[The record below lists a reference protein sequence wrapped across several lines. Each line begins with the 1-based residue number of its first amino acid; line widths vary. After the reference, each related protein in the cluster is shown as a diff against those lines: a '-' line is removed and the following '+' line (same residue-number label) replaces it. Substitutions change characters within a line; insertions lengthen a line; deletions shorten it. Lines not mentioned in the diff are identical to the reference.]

1 MTSPSPAISP
11 YGSWKSPISS
21 EAIVSAGLRLGD
33 VAIDGVGE
41 ATRYIWLE
49 GRPSEK
55 GRAVLVLRD
64 ADGTTR
70 DLIPEGFNV
79 RTRAHEYGGGA
90 YVVAGETAY
99 FSHDRDQRLYRSTI
113 GTTPIAITPEG
124 SYRYAD
130 LQVDARRQRLIAIRE
145 DASGEGEPIAAI
157 VAIAIDADPSAPEH
171 AEPQASTILAMGE
184 TFYASPALSPDG
196 SRLAWL
202 TWNHPDLPWDSTT
215 LWVAEFDDRGH
226 LGEPVAIAGVAGAE
240 PESIFQPQ
248 WSPDGQLYF
257 VSDQSNW
264 WNFYRW
270 EDDRTNPQAVQP
282 IYPMEAEFAT
292 PQWVFGMSTYGF
304 CADGRIVC
312 TYTQNGLWFLAIL
325 DPRAELADRFT
336 PIELS
341 YTDISSLR
349 VSGDRAIFLAGSPT
363 AVGAVVALD
372 LTTQTTT
379 VLQQSSSLDLD
390 PRYLSEPV
398 AIAFPTTDN
407 QTAYGFFYPP
417 TNPDFTAPAGEL
429 PPLLVKSHGGPTA
442 ATGSS
447 LSLRVQYWTSRG
459 FGYLDVN
466 YRGSTGYGREYR
478 NLLRGQWGIADVDD
492 AVYGAKSLAD
502 RGLVDGDRLAISGSS
517 AGGYTVL
524 SALTFRDTFKAGA
537 SYYGISDLEALAQ
550 DTHKFEARY
559 LDRLVGE
566 YPADRAIYVERSP
579 IHSPEKLSCPVIFFQ
594 GLEDK
599 VVPPNQAV
607 MMVEALRSKGVP
619 VAYVPFEGEQHGF
632 RQAATIQRSL
642 DGEFYFYS
650 RVFGYTPADAI
661 EPIAIDNLD

>member
-1 MTSPSPAISP
+1 MTPPTLSP
-11 YGSWKSPISS
+11 YGSWKSPITS

-33 VAIDGVGE
+33 VAIDGMGD
-41 ATRYIWLE
+41 ATRYLWLE
-49 GRPSEK
+49 GRPSEQ
-55 GRAVLVLRD
+55 GRAVLVMRE

-70 DLIPEGFNV
+70 DVVPEGFNV

-90 YVVAGETAY
+90 YVVAGDTAY
-99 FSHDRDQRLYRSTI
+99 FSHDGDRRLYRSTI
-113 GTTPIAITPEG
+113 GETPIAITPEG
-124 SYRYAD
+124 HDRYAD
-130 LQVDARRQRLIAIRE
+130 LCVDAGRQRLIAIRE
-145 DASGEGEPIAAI
+145 DMTGDGEPIAAI
-157 VAIAIDADPSAPEH
+157 VAISIDPNRT
-171 AEPQASTILAMGE
+171 EPHPPTLLATGE

-202 TWNHPDLPWDSTT
+202 TWNHPDMPWDSTT
-215 LWVAEFDDRGH
+215 LWVAEFDDQGE
-226 LGEPVAIAGVAGAE
+226 LGEAVAIAGVRGTESDTE

-257 VSDQSNW
+257 VSDRHNW

-270 EDDRTNPQAVQP
+270 EDDAANPQAVCE
-282 IYPMEAEFAT
+282 IYPVDAEFAT

-312 TYTQNGLWFLAIL
+312 TYTQAGLWFLATI
-325 DPRAELADRFT
+325 DPQAPIADRLT
-336 PIELS
+336 TLDLP

-363 AVGAVVALD
+363 TIGAVVAFD
-372 LTTQTTT
+372 LTTQSTLI
-379 VLQQSSSLDLD
+379 LQRSSTLDLD
-390 PRYLSEPV
+390 PRYLSEPEP
-398 AIAFPTTDN
+398 IAFPTTNN

-417 TNPDFTAPAGEL
+417 TNPDHVAPAGEL

-478 NLLRGQWGIADVDD
+478 QLLRGQWGIADVDD

-524 SALTFRDTFKAGA
+524 SALTFRDAFKAGA
-537 SYYGISDLEALAQ
+537 SYYGISDLEALAK

-559 LDRLVGE
+559 LDRLVGD
-566 YPADRAIYVERSP
+566 YPAERAIYVERSP

-632 RQAATIQRSL
+632 RQASTIQRSL

-661 EPIAIDNLD
+661 EPVAIDNLP

>member
-1 MTSPSPAISP
+1 MTSPIVSP

-33 VAIDGVGE
+33 VAIDGEGDT
-41 ATRYIWLE
+41 TRYLWLE

-55 GRAVLVLRD
+55 GRAVLVMRD
-64 ADGTTR
+64 TDGTTR

-90 YVVAGETAY
+90 YVVAGETVY
-99 FSHDRDQRLYRSTI
+99 FCHDRDQRLYRCPI
-113 GTTPIAITPEG
+113 GATPIAITPEG

-130 LQVDARRQRLIAIRE
+130 LQVDERRQRLIAIRE
-145 DASGEGEPIAAI
+145 DANGEGEPIAAI
-157 VAIAIDADPSAPEH
+157 VAIAINPDLTEPE
-171 AEPQASTILAMGE
+171 ASTILAMGE

-215 LWVAEFDDRGH
+215 LWVADFDDRGN
-226 LGEPVAIAGVAGAE
+226 LGEPVAIAGIPGTE

-257 VSDQSNW
+257 VSDRSNW

-270 EDDRTNPQAVQP
+270 EDDRANPQAVQP

-304 CADGRIVC
+304 SADGRIVC
-312 TYTQNGLWFLAIL
+312 TYTQNGLWFLATI
-325 DPRAELADRFT
+325 DPKAELADRFT
-336 PIELS
+336 PLDLP

-379 VLQQSSSLDLD
+379 VLQRSTTLDLD

-398 AIAFPTTDN
+398 PIAFPTTHN

-442 ATGSS
+442 ATSSS

-478 NLLRGQWGIADVDD
+478 QLLRGQWGIADVDD

-524 SALTFRDTFKAGA
+524 SALTFRDAFKAGA
-537 SYYGISDLEALAQ
+537 SYYGISDLEALAK

-566 YPADRAIYVERSP
+566 YPAERSIYVARSP

-661 EPIAIDNLD
+661 EPVAIDNLD

>member
-1 MTSPSPAISP
+1 MTSPTISP

-33 VAIDGVGE
+33 VAIDGMGDD
-41 ATRYIWLE
+41 TRYVWLE

-55 GRAVLVLRD
+55 GRAVLVMRG
-64 ADGTTR
+64 ADGITR
-70 DLIPEGFNV
+70 DLIPGEFNV

-90 YVVAGETAY
+90 YMVAGETAY
-99 FSHDRDQRLYRSTI
+99 FSHDRDQRLYRSVI
-113 GTTPIAITPEG
+113 NSTPIAITPEG

-130 LQVDARRQRLIAIRE
+130 LQIDERRQRLIAIRE

-157 VAIAIDADPSAPEH
+157 VAISLNSDNTELDST
-171 AEPQASTILAMGE
+171 EPQASTILATGE

-215 LWVAEFDDRGH
+215 LWVAEFNDRGE

-257 VSDQSNW
+257 VSDRSNW

-270 EDDRTNPQAVQP
+270 DDDRDQPQAIRA
-282 IYPMEAEFAT
+282 IYPMDAEFAT

-304 CADGRIVC
+304 SADGRIVC
-312 TYTQNGLWFLAIL
+312 TYTQNGLWFLAII
-325 DPRAELADRFT
+325 DPNADLADRFT
-336 PIELS
+336 PLDLP

-363 AVGAVVALD
+363 VPGAVVALD

-379 VLQQSSSLDLD
+379 VLQRSTTLDLD

-398 AIAFPTTDN
+398 PIEFPTTNN

-478 NLLRGQWGIADVDD
+478 QLLRGQWGIADVDD

-524 SALTFRDTFKAGA
+524 SALTFRDAFKAGA
-537 SYYGISDLEALAQ
+537 SYYGISDLEALAK

-566 YPADRAIYVERSP
+566 YPADRSIYVERSP

-607 MMVEALRSKGVP
+607 LMVEALRSKGVP

-632 RQAATIQRSL
+632 RQAATIQRAL

-650 RVFGYTPADAI
+650 RVFGYVPADAI
-661 EPIAIDNLD
+661 EPVAIDNLD